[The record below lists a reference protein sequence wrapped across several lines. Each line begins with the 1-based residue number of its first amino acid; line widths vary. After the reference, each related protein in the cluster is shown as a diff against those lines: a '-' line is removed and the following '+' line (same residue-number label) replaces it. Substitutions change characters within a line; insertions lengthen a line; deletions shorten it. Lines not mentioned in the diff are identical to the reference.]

1 MRMTVEVLG
10 ALLEVEFDGTPFVP
24 ARIYGHPDDAMPAE
38 GGEADIL
45 AVFLDGTDVTELL
58 SDWVLNRINEQLVE
72 HLCSSSSEEDFEE
85 PEREFA

>member
-10 ALLEVEFDGTPFVP
+10 VDLQVDFDGTPFVP

-45 AVFLDGTDVTELL
+45 AVYLDGTEVTELI
-58 SDWVLNRINEQLVE
+58 SDWVLNKINEQLVE
-72 HLCSSSSEEDFEE
+72 YLCSSASSEEEDFEI
-85 PEREFA
+85 PEYA